1 MRRIAIVGGSLAGVH
16 AAEALRQQGFEG
28 DVTLISAENEL
39 PYDRPPLSKEALLSG
54 VAMEKLSL
62 RAPEWYAD
70 NAITTRLGNAAV
82 QLDTERRTVL
92 LDDGTAVDYDGLVI
106 ATGARARRLPSTR
119 NAPPVQVLRSI
130 EDSLRLRERLR
141 PGQHLVLIGAGFI
154 GLEIAATARQ
164 MDLDVTVVEVGRA
177 PLSRALGDE
186 VGDWFR
192 ALHARH
198 GVEIVCT
205 CTVETIERR
214 GDGAVLT
221 LSNGR
226 VLNADVVVAGVGAS
240 PVTEWLDGSGV
251 QTANGVVCH
260 SDLSTSVPGVVAAGD
275 VARWYNPLFDEEIR
289 VEHWTNAVEQ
299 GRRAAH
305 TLLGNGEAF
314 GAVPYFW
321 TDQYEA
327 RMRFVGRASAATEV
341 AVKELNDDRLV
352 ALYGRDGLVRGAVCV
367 NVPRELARY
376 RTAIRDQVLWD
387 DIAQAQSAIGG

>member
-1 MRRIAIVGGSLAGVH
+1 MRRIAVVGGSLAGVH
-16 AAEALRQQGFEG
+16 AAEALRERGFEG

-39 PYDRPPLSKEALLSG
+39 PYDRPPLSKEALISG
-54 VAMEKLSL
+54 VAMERLGL

-70 NAITTRLGNAAV
+70 NAITTRIGSAAV
-82 QLDTERRTVL
+82 GLDTARRAIL
-92 LDDGTAVDYDGLVI
+92 LDDGTRAGYDGLVI
-106 ATGARARRLPSTR
+106 ATGSRPRRLPSTE

-141 PGQHLVLIGAGFI
+141 PGRHLVLIGAGFI
-154 GLEIAATARQ
+154 GLEIAATARHLG
-164 MDLDVTVVEVGRA
+164 LDVTIIEVGQV
-177 PLSRALGDE
+177 PLGRALGDE
-186 VGDWFR
+186 VGSWFR
-192 ALHARH
+192 TLHARN

-205 CTVETIERR
+205 CTVETIERQ
-214 GDGAVLT
+214 GEGAVLT

-226 VLNADVVVAGVGAS
+226 TVNADVVAAGVGAS

-251 QTANGVVCH
+251 QTANGVLCY

-305 TLLGNGEAF
+305 TLLGEGEAF
-314 GAVPYFW
+314 SAVPYFW
-321 TDQYEA
+321 TDQYDA
-327 RMRFVGRASAATEV
+327 RMRFVGRATAASEV
-341 AVKELNDDRLV
+341 AVKEFDDERLV

-367 NVPRELARY
+367 NAPRELARY
-376 RTAIRDQVLWD
+376 RTAIRDQVRWD
-387 DIAQAQSAIGG
+387 DVGEAPSRIGG